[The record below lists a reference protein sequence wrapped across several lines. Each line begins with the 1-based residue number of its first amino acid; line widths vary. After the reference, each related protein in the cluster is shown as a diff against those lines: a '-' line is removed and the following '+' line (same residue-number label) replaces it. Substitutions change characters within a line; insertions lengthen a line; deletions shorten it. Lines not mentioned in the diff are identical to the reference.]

1 MYTYVFVF
9 RVIVIMIPIFGLV
22 NTAISFYLRKRI
34 SARGSLM
41 YSMYTIA
48 FLGFF
53 V

>member
-1 MYTYVFVF
+1 
-9 RVIVIMIPIFGLV
+9 MIPAFGFV
-22 NTAISFYLRKRI
+22 NTLLAHYLRKRI
-34 SARGSLM
+34 SARSSLI